1 VWSDKA
7 APQQNHFNH
16 SLISYNIINKTMSK
30 KIVKKIQ
37 IQGIIRALTGLHIGG
52 SNLSINIGGTD
63 AVVIRNPFNNQ
74 PYIPGSSLKGK
85 MRSLTERLMGAFGPA
100 QDKNIIH
107 APFLNISDVK
117 YGFIPKLYGTM
128 PEKMGDEK
136 NEPTS
141 RIIVRDCALT
151 KESADKLAALQ
162 TTDMPFTEIKT
173 EVVIDRITAMATPR
187 QLERVPAGAEF
198 DFRMIL
204 NIYENDSESEYLN
217 KIFLALALVE
227 SDFIGGKGTRGS
239 GEVVF
244 RNIKVEEKTPNHYEN
259 SKDWDKHSFA
269 VPEIFTKQY

>member
-1 VWSDKA
+1 MAV
-7 APQQNHFNH
+7 
-16 SLISYNIINKTMSK
+16 

-85 MRSLTERLMGAFGPA
+85 MRSLTERLMGAFGDA

-107 APFLNISDVK
+107 APFLDISNPT

-128 PEKMGDEK
+128 PEKMGVKKD
-136 NEPTS
+136 EPTS

-151 KESADKLAALQ
+151 KESAGKLAALQ

-244 RNIKVEEKTPNHYEN
+244 RNVTVKEKTHEHYEN
-259 SKDWDKHSFA
+259 NQDWDTHSFA